1 MNRNNRK
8 GLYAIGF
15 LAVYVILLVL
25 LRAAEASAPDAT
37 IHTWPEALW
46 YSLTTM
52 TTVGYGDLYPVTTGG
67 RIIGAVFQLL
77 SLGILALIIS
87 SCVLLVRDRIYPLWL
102 LRNNPGKPLYIFV
115 DKSEEAE
122 TLAQKLDGP
131 VFFCGEGNTVV
142 GTATTMSPE
151 ELIRHKGTDVEA
163 SVFCMS
169 EHDFQNS
176 RTAASLSGLDCRVYC
191 LSQYEPDQLP
201 DNLTLF
207 NPYEICARLYW
218 HRFPLLEKDE
228 HIVFVGEG
236 RYMDELLEQGLML
249 NVVDPQQA
257 VVYTVIGDSED
268 FQRNHP
274 YLQAF
279 CSGSTA
285 AGTGDTV
292 VFWNDPWNEH
302 REALEQASRI
312 IVCNDSEEETFR
324 ILSEM
329 KRYVPLRA
337 PVHARLSA
345 QCTDVTVF
353 GTDDELWTPELVMHT
368 QLSRLAVR
376 LNEIYRA
383 QTGYTYPDWKGLS
396 SFTRR
401 SNLAS
406 ADHLEHKIRILLGK
420 DVPVSTESCAEAYKA
435 FRQTDGEERERLRMI
450 EHERWNR
457 FHLLNGWQYSPVRD
471 NSKRLHPM
479 IVPYEQLSERERAK
493 DDYAWEIL
501 GTLAEHPAEKD
512 TIH

>member
-1 MNRNNRK
+1 MKKSNRNI
-8 GLYAIGF
+8 LYAAGI
-15 LAVYVILLVL
+15 LAVYAVLLVL

-37 IHTWPEALW
+37 IHTWAEALW

-52 TTVGYGDLYPVTTGG
+52 TTVGYGDLYPVTAGG

-87 SCVLLVRDRIYPLWL
+87 SCVLLMRDRVYPLWL
-102 LRNNPGKPLYIFV
+102 LRNNRRKPLYIFV
-115 DKSEEAE
+115 DRSEEAE
-122 TLAQKLDGP
+122 TLARRLDGL
-131 VFFCGEGNTVV
+131 VFFCGESGSAA
-142 GTATTMSPE
+142 GIATTMPPE
-151 ELIRHKGTDVEA
+151 ELIEHKAPGTEA

-176 RTAASLSGLDCRVYC
+176 RTAAALSGLDCRVYC
-191 LSQYEPDQLP
+191 LSMYEPDQLP

-207 NPYEICARLYW
+207 NPYEICARMYW

-228 HIVFVGEG
+228 QIVFVGKG

-249 NVVDPQQA
+249 NVVDPEQH
-257 VVYTVIGDSED
+257 VVYTVIGDSAD

-279 CSGSTA
+279 CSGGTA
-285 AGTGDTV
+285 AGTGDAA
-292 VFWNDPWNEH
+292 VFFRDSWNEH
-302 REALEQASRI
+302 REALENATRI
-312 IVCNDSEEETFR
+312 IVCHDSEEETFR

-329 KRYVPLRA
+329 KRYLPLTA
-337 PVHARLSA
+337 AAVHARLSA

-353 GTDDELWTPELVMHT
+353 GTDEELWTPELVMHT

-376 LNEIYRA
+376 LNEIYRT
-383 QTGYTYPDWKGLS
+383 QTGNQSPDWKGLS

-420 DVPVSTESCAEAYKA
+420 DVPVTPQNCAEAYKA
-435 FRQTDGEERERLRMI
+435 FQQTDGEARERLRMI

-479 IVPYEQLSERERAK
+479 IVPYEKLSETERQK

-501 GTLAEHPAEKD
+501 GTLAEQPQ
-512 TIH
+512 